1 MGGWMSGTYRV
12 SSLSLSFFLWYCV
25 QAELADRVARKG
37 EFVAIIYSKQNC
49 LKKKNNRSNI
59 LCS

>member
-37 EFVAIIYSKQNC
+37 EFVAILYSKQNC
-49 LKKKNNRSNI
+49 LKKKK
-59 LCS
+59 